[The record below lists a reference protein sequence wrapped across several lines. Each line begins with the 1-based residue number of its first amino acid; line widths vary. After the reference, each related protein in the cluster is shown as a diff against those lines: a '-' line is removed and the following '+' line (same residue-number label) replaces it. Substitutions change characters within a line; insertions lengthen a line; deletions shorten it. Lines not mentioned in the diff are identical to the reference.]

1 MNILCSAPHKKR
13 SDPPQAVA
21 IRLLPPIL
29 VALMLLLV
37 PSNVHAVRTGAP
49 APDFSLVNLQGGKTS
64 LKSFHG
70 KVVVLNFW
78 STTCAPCIKEIPSLN
93 RLYNEMKGDG
103 LVVLGIALDAS
114 EKPVRETGASL
125 NIRYPLLID
134 ASKEVYFDIY
144 ALFGQP
150 VSLVIDRAG
159 IVQDKIFGEV
169 DWNSPQIRT
178 KLKNYLK
185 GR

>member
-1 MNILCSAPHKKR
+1 MNISFTAFLKKR
-13 SDPPQAVA
+13 SGHPRAVA
-21 IRLLPPIL
+21 IRRLAPIL
-29 VALMLLLV
+29 VAMMLLA
-37 PSNVHAVRTGAP
+37 PSSVHAVRTGTP
-49 APDFSLVNLQGGKTS
+49 APDFSLANLQGGKTS
-64 LKSFHG
+64 LKSFNG

-78 STTCAPCIKEIPSLN
+78 STTCAPCINEIPSLN

-114 EKPVRETGASL
+114 EKPVRETGTSM

-134 ASKEVYFDIY
+134 VSKEVYFDIY

-159 IVQDKIFGEV
+159 IVQEKLFGEV
-169 DWNSPQIRT
+169 DWNSSQIRT

>member
-1 MNILCSAPHKKR
+1 MNILFSAFHKKR

-21 IRLLPPIL
+21 NRLLATIL
-29 VALMLLLV
+29 VALMLLA
-37 PSNVHAVRTGAP
+37 PSSAHAVRTGAP
-49 APDFSLVNLQGGKTS
+49 APDFTLANLQGGKTG

>member
-1 MNILCSAPHKKR
+1 MNTSPSELYGKKHASR
-13 SDPPQAVA
+13 QSLT
-21 IRLLPPIL
+21 IRLLPSIL
-29 VALMLLLV
+29 VVLLSLA
-37 PSNVHAVRTGAP
+37 PANVHAVRTGAP
-49 APDFSLVNLQGGKTS
+49 APDFTLADLQGGKS
-64 LKSFHG
+64 GLRSFHG

-114 EKPVRETGASL
+114 EKPVREAASSL

-150 VSLVIDRAG
+150 VSLIIDRAG

-169 DWNSPQIRT
+169 DWNSSQIRM
-178 KLKNYLK
+178 KLKSYLK

>member
-1 MNILCSAPHKKR
+1 MNVSLTALYAMPVH
-13 SDPPQAVA
+13 PQAVM

-29 VALMLLLV
+29 VALMLLA
-37 PSNVHAVRTGAP
+37 PSSVHAVRTGTP
-49 APDFSLVNLQGGKTS
+49 APDFSLANLQGGKTG
-64 LKSFHG
+64 LKAFHG

-78 STTCAPCIKEIPSLN
+78 STTCAPCIKEVPSLN
-93 RLYNEMKGDG
+93 RLYNEMKDDG

-150 VSLVIDRAG
+150 VSLIIDRNG

-169 DWNSPQIRT
+169 NWSSSPIRM
-178 KLKNYLK
+178 KLKSYLK